1 MGTLQEEVP
10 AEQREGVNKGVFHAV
25 EDAATDF

>member
-10 AEQREGVNKGVFHAV
+10 AEQSEGVNKRVFHAA

>member
-10 AEQREGVNKGVFHAV
+10 AEQSEGVNKGVFHGA

>member
-10 AEQREGVNKGVFHAV
+10 ADLSGGVNKGVFHAAK
-25 EDAATDF
+25 DAATDF